1 MSSPKIH
8 GIKKI
13 EETKYKNDSSLIDMM
28 ICCCPGT
35 AIPLRSAG
43 KYNPSFFPSK
53 KDTHPV
59 SFLSALFSEPAEI
72 RRLFYFYSFGWVLLR
87 PRSAAIS
94 RSSFGSRP
102 PVVR

>member
-1 MSSPKIH
+1 M
-8 GIKKI
+8 
-13 EETKYKNDSSLIDMM
+13 KNCSSLINM
-28 ICCCPGT
+28 ILWFYPGT

-43 KYNPSFFPSK
+43 KYNPSFFPDK

-59 SFLSALFSEPAEI
+59 SFLSVLFLFGTCGTPQAF
-72 RRLFYFYSFGWVLLR
+72 LFYSCGCVLLR

>member
-1 MSSPKIH
+1 
-8 GIKKI
+8 
-13 EETKYKNDSSLIDMM
+13 M
-28 ICCCPGT
+28 ILWFYPGA

-59 SFLSALFSEPAEI
+59 SFLSAFFQNLRKSAGF
-72 RRLFYFYSFGWVLLR
+72 LFYSFGWVLLR